1 MQKAV
6 ILSWEKKQPMVK
18 PLEQFM
24 GSLPRAMLEVYHPPF
39 TFPVVDLFGPLM
51 VKWNCETMC
60 MFVHNVSQLVLCIW
74 MRRPHSKHMILLIL
88 CRFISRRDGGSLLI
102 EVDTRIFAN
111 SSEKV
116 KVGQD
121 KEKQQIG
128 DVVLIAKDNVLHN

>member
-1 MQKAV
+1 
-6 ILSWEKKQPMVK
+6 
-18 PLEQFM
+18 
-24 GSLPRAMLEVYHPPF
+24 
-39 TFPVVDLFGPLM
+39 
-51 VKWNCETMC
+51 MC

-74 MRRPHSKHMILLIL
+74 MRRPNSKHMILLIL
-88 CRFISRRDGGSLLI
+88 CQFISRRDHGSLLK

-121 KEKQQIG
+121 KEKQQIV